1 MDQWTVLRTGLIVGA
16 VDEIQ
21 QNYTA
26 TTPRLNARP
35 SQGLVGEPLLLA
47 LEVHG
52 PADGATVFITGL
64 LPGMDLSA
72 GEAFGNNA
80 WQVRATDVSFGW
92 VAPPKNFVGSAELIA
107 E

>member
-1 MDQWTVLRTGLIVGA
+1 
-16 VDEIQ
+16 
-21 QNYTA
+21 
-26 TTPRLNARP
+26 
-35 SQGLVGEPLLLA
+35 
-47 LEVHG
+47 
-52 PADGATVFITGL
+52 VFITGL